1 LSSNEGMAGD
11 DDLLIEFIVVSLLIC
26 SIEFSLISDGSVV
39 GDSIV
44 KILGIV
50 VIRDI
55 GEVSSSFIVVPFPP
69 FLCVRRL

>member
-1 LSSNEGMAGD
+1 LSSNERVTGD
-11 DDLLIEFIVVSLLIC
+11 DDFLIEFVFVSLLIC
-26 SIEFSLISDGSVV
+26 SIEFSLISDGFVV
-39 GDSIV
+39 GDSVI
-44 KILGIV
+44 KISGIV